1 MNPNYLTIVK
11 HNLDK
16 LLVVSLIEHVED
28 AQHGCFQ
35 SWWCL
40 RKMGNSKFS
49 LIDMHIQGILSIL
62 VPTYAH
68 NMLGMYNQA
77 THI

>member
-1 MNPNYLTIVK
+1 
-11 HNLDK
+11 
-16 LLVVSLIEHVED
+16 
-28 AQHGCFQ
+28 
-35 SWWCL
+35 
-40 RKMGNSKFS
+40 MGNGKFA
-49 LIDMHIQGILSIL
+49 LIDMHIQGILGVL